1 VFSAGEQEFYAEK
14 ALENEP
20 TRCKECRKEKKA
32 ARNKRMRARRKN
44 KTGPASNVCFAFQ
57 KGECT
62 RGDEC
67 RFKHEIVD
75 DAEAPTEET
84 TA

>member
-1 VFSAGEQEFYAEK
+1 
-14 ALENEP
+14 
-20 TRCKECRKEKKA
+20 
-32 ARNKRMRARRKN
+32 
-44 KTGPASNVCFAFQ
+44 VCFAFQ